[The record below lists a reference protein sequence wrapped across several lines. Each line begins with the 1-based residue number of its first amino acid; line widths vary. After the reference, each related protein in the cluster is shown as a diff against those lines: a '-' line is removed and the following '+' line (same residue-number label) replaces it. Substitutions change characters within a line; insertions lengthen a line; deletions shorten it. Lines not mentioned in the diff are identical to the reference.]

1 MQQFKIFSSADR
13 VKNLCVGPHAKKH
26 TKQRTGKKKK
36 TFQAI
41 CLQRGGSHLVWNRAF
56 LISSFVPKGV
66 RFSLNLLPTTTAHLL
81 ESATKNLWSPKRLLL
96 LFLCSSMCVCV
107 CLRARWLYIIGG
119 VKQQRENMLSKA
131 NPLASLVFSLVGFPF
146 FCTLVKRLGTRNT
159 LYCAR
164 RRWFYCIYPRCS
176 SPNTW
181 MQLPD
186 AAAAAASTAAALACV
201 YVCTPDWETLLIRLL
216 PKSTH
221 ALSCKKI
228 TGSWTLI
235 T

>member
-1 MQQFKIFSSADR
+1 MFR
-13 VKNLCVGPHAKKH
+13 
-26 TKQRTGKKKK
+26 
-36 TFQAI
+36 AI
-41 CLQRGGSHLVWNRAF
+41 CLQQRGSHLVWNHEF
-56 LISSFVPKGV
+56 LISSFVPKGCA
-66 RFSLNLLPTTTAHLL
+66 FLLQLHPTTTAHLL

-96 LFLCSSMCVCV
+96 LFLWYYVCV

-186 AAAAAASTAAALACV
+186 AAAAAAAGPTTPALVRV
-201 YVCTPDWETLLIRLL
+201 YPNRETLLIRLL
-216 PKSTH
+216 PKERTH
-221 ALSCKKI
+221 CLAGKLRGAMNINLFWSAGKRK
-228 TGSWTLI
+228 T
-235 T
+235 